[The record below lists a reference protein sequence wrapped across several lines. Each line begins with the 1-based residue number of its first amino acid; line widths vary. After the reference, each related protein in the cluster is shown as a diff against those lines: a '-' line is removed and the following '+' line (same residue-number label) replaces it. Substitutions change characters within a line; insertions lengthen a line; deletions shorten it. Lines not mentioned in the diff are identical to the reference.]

1 MRTHYGPWQPC
12 WITNQHQKHKSG
24 RGPFLASL
32 ADFCSAFQRRRFKC
46 EKLTDGRTEDAYPWQ
61 KLTWPMARWAKNGRS
76 RKRKRQPENWKQN
89 IRKRKRQAGS
99 EYIDSKGETKRKKE
113 MKLSQ
118 KDCNGSCKFKCS
130 NKYSENDRKMFLI
143 SFGVIMIQKRMLS
156 MAKTLRENK
165 KVEHVQKTLNLGELF
180 HMSTIFLNVMK
191 GCVFVNNF
199 SFLH

>member
-1 MRTHYGPWQPC
+1 
-12 WITNQHQKHKSG
+12 
-24 RGPFLASL
+24 
-32 ADFCSAFQRRRFKC
+32 
-46 EKLTDGRTEDAYPWQ
+46 
-61 KLTWPMARWAKNGRS
+61 
-76 RKRKRQPENWKQN
+76 
-89 IRKRKRQAGS
+89 
-99 EYIDSKGETKRKKE
+99 
-113 MKLSQ
+113 MKLSK

-191 GCVFVNNF
+191 GCVFVKNF